1 MKDYYEDRLS
11 GEALQ
16 KCYELAPPRIR
27 RYLDDEVRFVAETLQ
42 GSRSVLELGC
52 GYGRVMKRVSLVVP
66 WIVGCDTS
74 RRSLLLATSFMAP
87 RQNFSLVRADASRL
101 AFREAVFDAV
111 FCIQNGISAFQVNRG
126 RLVAEAV
133 RVTRSGGS
141 IVFSSYS
148 PQIWE
153 ERLDWFREQARA
165 GLIGEIDEARTG
177 DGTIVCRDGFRAT
190 TVGAAEFI
198 GLYTHLGLRPT
209 IREVDGSSVFAVA
222 SK

>member
-11 GEALQ
+11 GDGLQ

-27 RYLDDEVRFVAETLQ
+27 RYLDAELRFVAERLR
-42 GSRSVLELGC
+42 GSRSLLELGC
-52 GYGRVMKRVSLVVP
+52 GYGRAMKRVSLLVP

-74 RRSLLLATSFMAP
+74 RRSLQLATSYMAP
-87 RQNFSLVRADASRL
+87 RHNFSLVRADASQL
-101 AFREAVFDAV
+101 AFRDGVFDAV
-111 FCIQNGISAFQVNRG
+111 FCIQNGISAFGVDRG

-141 IVFSSYS
+141 ILFSSYS
-148 PQIWE
+148 PRIWE

-177 DGTIVCRDGFRAT
+177 DGTIVCTDGFRAT
-190 TVGAAEFI
+190 TVGAAEFV
-198 GLYTHLGLRPT
+198 GLYTQLGLRPT
-209 IREVDGSSVFAVA
+209 VREVDGSSVFAVA

>member
-177 DGTIVCRDGFRAT
+177 DGTIVCTDGFRAT

-209 IREVDGSSVFAVA
+209 VREVDGSSVFAVA

>member
-27 RYLDDEVRFVAETLQ
+27 RYLDAELRFVAERLR

-52 GYGRVMKRVSLVVP
+52 GYGRAMKRVSLFVP

-74 RRSLLLATSFMAP
+74 RRSLHLATSYMAP
-87 RQNFSLVRADASRL
+87 RHNFSLVRADASQL
-101 AFREAVFDAV
+101 AFREGAFDAV
-111 FCIQNGISAFQVNRG
+111 FCIQNGISAFGVDRG
-126 RLVAEAV
+126 RLLAEAV
-133 RVTRSGGS
+133 RVTRRGGS
-141 IVFSSYS
+141 ILFSSYS
-148 PQIWE
+148 PRIWE

-177 DGTIVCRDGFRAT
+177 DGTIVCTDGFRAM
-190 TVGAAEFI
+190 TVGAAEFV
-198 GLYTHLGLRPT
+198 GLYTQLGLRPT
-209 IREVDGSSVFAVA
+209 VREVDGSSVFAVA

>member
-111 FCIQNGISAFQVNRG
+111 FCIQNGISAFQVDRG

-177 DGTIVCRDGFRAT
+177 DGTIVCTDGFRAT

-209 IREVDGSSVFAVA
+209 VREVDGSSVFAVA

>member
-27 RYLDDEVRFVAETLQ
+27 RYLEEEVRFVAETLQ

-74 RRSLLLATSFMAP
+74 RRSLLLATSYMAP

-101 AFREAVFDAV
+101 AFREDVFDAV
-111 FCIQNGISAFQVNRG
+111 FCIQNGISAFQVDRG

-177 DGTIVCRDGFRAT
+177 DGTIVCTDGFRAT

-209 IREVDGSSVFAVA
+209 VREVDGSSVFAVA